1 MKMKLGKN
9 DKKTRVRKLQCVIF
23 YFYKYIHFER
33 FKNPT
38 SRKENF
44 KDTVFVEFPS
54 QLTIYHSSIVK
65 VRSY

>member
-9 DKKTRVRKLQCVIF
+9 DKKTKVRKLQCGVF
-23 YFYKYIHFER
+23 YLYKCIHFER

-54 QLTIYHSSIVK
+54 
-65 VRSY
+65 